1 MRWPWSRAGS
11 QDQLVVSW
19 SGQVLA
25 YVLARSGRGGAL
37 ELLAMGQERQ
47 GTDTPEAFAARLSAM
62 GLSGHA
68 ATVMLPIN
76 QCTLL
81 QIAAPA
87 VPPDEL
93 RAASKFL
100 IRDMVEQ
107 HIDDLTLDVLH
118 VGDGQDKGAGQLFVV
133 TAPNAAIKDAMALA
147 GSMQWPV
154 SVIDIQEMAQRNL
167 QSALAARQGL
177 GDRATAALV
186 VVNDRQALLTVCA
199 KGELYYS
206 RRLDLPENLMAM
218 EWGKEA
224 ELFDDPPEAFT
235 PVAEYA
241 PAPDYAP
248 VDEYVPAYAGGMGVE
263 TPAAAVAADPV
274 QRFVVE
280 VQRSMDLWDRT
291 WTQLPMAGLSVY
303 AGERTV
309 DLAALLTQ
317 ELGQVVDAMQLD
329 SLYPALASAGPQ
341 EKLAC
346 APLLGVL
353 LRDGGGAS

>member
-1 MRWPWSRAGS
+1 
-11 QDQLVVSW
+11 
-19 SGQVLA
+19 
-25 YVLARSGRGGAL
+25 VLARIGRGNAV
-37 ELLAMGQERQ
+37 ELLGMGLERQ
-47 GTDTPEAFAARLSAM
+47 GTDTAEAFAARLGAM

-68 ATVMLPIN
+68 ATVMLRTE

-81 QIAAPA
+81 QIPAPA
-87 VPPDEL
+87 VPDEEL
-93 RAASKFL
+93 RSAARYQ
-100 IRDMVEQ
+100 IRDMVDL

-147 GSMQWPV
+147 DAMQWPV

-167 QSALAARQGL
+167 QSALAVRQGL
-177 GDRATAALV
+177 ADRATAALV
-186 VVNDRQALLTVCA
+186 VVNDRQVLLTICA

-206 RRLDLPENLMAM
+206 RRLDLPEGFMAM

-224 ELFDDPPEAFT
+224 ELFEDPEEGFT

-241 PAPDYAP
+241 PASDYAP
-248 VDEYVPAYAGGMGVE
+248 VGEYVPDYAGGLG
-263 TPAAAVAADPV
+263 TDSPATAVAADPV

-317 ELGQVVDAMQLD
+317 ELGQVVDSMDLVG
-329 SLYPALASAGPQ
+329 LYPALASVGPQ

-353 LRDGGGAS
+353 LREGGGAS